1 MNVRN
6 YFDRTKLVTALAYG
20 TRSSAAV
27 QTGSAIDVTDAVALK
42 FVLDV
47 VSRSDGSVKIQDI
60 QFSDTSDFS
69 GSNVSTYTADADLIK
84 NNPSSSTSAIA
95 QTSLSAA
102 GKTAV
107 SIENKAVNGQKYARV
122 RTVTTVGDSAV
133 SLVSQVFAEIAYN
146 YSPVVQS

>member
-1 MNVRN
+1 MSNSRN

-42 FVLDV
+42 FVLDA
-47 VSRSDGSVKIQDI
+47 VSVTDGTVKIQDI
-60 QFSDTSDFS
+60 QFANDSSFTT
-69 GSNVSTYTADADLIK
+69 NVSTYTADADLIK
-84 NNPSSSTSAIA
+84 NDSTSSTSAIE
-95 QTSLSAA
+95 QTLLSAA
-102 GKTAV
+102 GKSAV

-122 RTVTTVGDSAV
+122 RTVTVVGSSAV
-133 SLVSQVFAEIAYN
+133 NLVSQVFAEIAYN

>member
-27 QTGSAIDVTDAVALK
+27 QSGSAIDITDVVALK
-42 FVLDV
+42 FVLDA
-47 VSRSDGSVKIQDI
+47 VSVTDGTVKIQDI
-60 QFSDTSDFS
+60 QFANDSSFTE
-69 GSNVSTYTADADLIK
+69 NVSTYTSDLDLIK
-84 NNPSSSTSAIA
+84 NNSSSSTSAIE
-95 QTSLSAA
+95 QTLLSAA
-102 GKTAV
+102 GKSAV

-122 RTVTTVGDSAV
+122 RTVTVVGDSAV
-133 SLVSQVFAEIAYN
+133 NLVSQVFAEIAYN